1 MSDRADIRILA
12 RVILEAVHL
21 ILAWIA
27 IFKNNQKR
35 LTDLNTATQA
45 ELETLPD
52 IGPVLARRMISARP
66 FVTLEDLKRVSGMG
80 PILMQRLSP
89 KVWVNK
95 AR

>member
-1 MSDRADIRILA
+1 MATLQRLTGNSARRSWLCKSSMASTLDAGILA

-52 IGPVLARRMISARP
+52 IGPVLARRMISAR
-66 FVTLEDLKRVSGMG
+66 
-80 PILMQRLSP
+80 
-89 KVWVNK
+89 
-95 AR
+95 